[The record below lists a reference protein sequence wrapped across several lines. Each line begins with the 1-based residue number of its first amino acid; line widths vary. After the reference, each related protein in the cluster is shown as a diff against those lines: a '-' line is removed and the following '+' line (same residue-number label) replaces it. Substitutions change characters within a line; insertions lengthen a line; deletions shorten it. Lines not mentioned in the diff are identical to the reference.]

1 MATIDL
7 GKLRFTWKG
16 IFDANA
22 AYERDDVVHVDGST
36 YVVVVDD
43 IAANGNE
50 AQPDA
55 NNKFELMARGL
66 NFRGEYNASNTY
78 LHNEVVT
85 FESAA
90 WISLRSAPFTGITP
104 GTDATAWDVLVPAPL
119 NTPLTTPGDMV
130 YVDNDGSRVRLPIGE
145 NDATLTVIKKPLET
159 FPRAFVYDV
168 LTNGVAA
175 VDTISAADAS
185 RTAGTY
191 NLVTGDYTTANTGDN
206 AHFTVVVDSN
216 GAASVT
222 VTAPGGG
229 FTDDEVITV
238 QDAQLGGGG
247 GAALT
252 FQVDGLSATRTA
264 RVTDEDDNTVFFT
277 NNPATLNVTRGR
289 SYTVRFGTVTGGA
302 TYSLKQTRSAGNANR
317 LTGSPD
323 SANASGQTITFNPQ
337 NFASSVTSFFIGDE
351 IGGADQVQFTVNE
364 EIRVP
369 AWAGGALTNYKPA
382 SIGSNNFYN
391 YDETDLLL
399 PSWAKKFGH
408 GSPQENNAHGR
419 EKSGY
424 LGQGG
429 KIAVFGNTGVVATH
443 QPYDGSY
450 GSYPYPMFTAGIT
463 HHKDISFRMPAAYFK
478 AIAGDTNYAH
488 LLTDL
493 DGNDLGL
500 SNIFDV
506 PKVINYAFGDHN
518 AAYLLA
524 NGLLYVSGYN
534 GGGIGGKGTNNAPA
548 DLIAPQS
555 VTFFDETGTDPLE
568 GANYPKIKKFTSCA
582 FQAYQGP
589 AAGAHAALDTDGF
602 LYTWGVNTSG
612 VLGHNNTANDFFARR
627 LPKSTFGGRDVKDV
641 WIQGHAN
648 CSIYVIC
655 TDGSAWVCG
664 NNADGQLGTLDTTN
678 REIFTHLQ
686 SLGSHPFVG
695 RKIVHVMTSGG
706 SGAGNVHKCHWLLDN
721 GHVYFSGFSELNGS
735 YSGVFNNG
743 TATVNWSTPQ
753 RLTGSD
759 DTNNRLVSVGGTTRQ
774 KVVSMWTSGGRSS
787 TQWYVTDHGILFSQG
802 ENTHGQ
808 QGTNS
813 PIASG
818 ITTAD
823 QGEWMLEECQFSDM
837 GDTWK
842 GSAVATTSTEADK
855 QTGVAGDFKDGN
867 SKEHK
872 LKIGRPMKVIS
883 SQITTDVTNGCMM
896 LDDNG
901 QVWITGEWASFNPN
915 AWTEMDT
922 ELATE
927 GTSDFYQVWVP
938 AWSQP
943 EKFVDIAMPDL
954 NVYQSWWGLGESGVL
969 YCGGYLVDGAAGSQ
983 YSNNVGWSAVPLT
996 TK

>member
-36 YVVVVDD
+36 YVVVVDN

-50 AQPDA
+50 ATPDA

-66 NFRGEYNASNTY
+66 NFRGNYSATATY
-78 LHNEVVT
+78 LHNEVVSHQ
-85 FESAA
+85 SAA
-90 WISLRSAPFTGITP
+90 WISVQSTPFIGIEP
-104 GTDATAWDVLVPAPL
+104 GTNTAYWETLVPAPL

-145 NDATLTVIKKPLET
+145 DEATLKVIKKPLES
-159 FPRAFVYDV
+159 FPRAFKYEVQ
-168 LTNGVAA
+168 TNGVNA
-175 VDTISAADAS
+175 VDTIGAADAS

-191 NLVTGDYTTANTGDN
+191 SIGRLDYTTASTGVD
-206 AHFTVVVDSN
+206 ATFTVVVDSS
-216 GAASVT
+216 GAATVS
-222 VTAPGGG
+222 VTAPGGN
-229 FTDDEVITV
+229 FTDDEVVTIA
-238 QDAQLGGGG
+238 DAKLGGG
-247 GAALT
+247 GAADLT
-252 FQVDGLSATRTA
+252 FQVNGLTTDRTA
-264 RVTDEDDNTVFFT
+264 KVTDEDDGTVVFI
-277 NNPATLNVTRGR
+277 NNAASLNVTRGR
-289 SYTVRFGTVTGGA
+289 SYVVRFASVTAGA
-302 TYSLKQTRSAGNANR
+302 TYSLKQTRSLGTANR

-323 SANASGQTITFNPQ
+323 SANAVDQTITFNPQ

-351 IGGADQVQFTVNE
+351 IGGTDQVQFTVND

-369 AWAGGALTNYKPA
+369 SWSGGALTNYKPQ

-391 YDETDLLL
+391 FDETDLLL
-399 PSWAKKFGH
+399 PSWSKKFGH
-408 GSPQENNAHGR
+408 GAPCENNAHGR

-429 KIAVFGNTGVVATH
+429 KIAVFGNTGVVATY

-450 GSYPYPMFTAGIT
+450 GSYPYPMFTGGIS

-478 AIAGDTNYAH
+478 AIAGETSYAH

-493 DGNDLGL
+493 DGNSLGL

-506 PKVINYAFGDHN
+506 PKVINYGFGDHN

-524 NGLLYVSGYN
+524 NGLLFVSGYN
-534 GGGIGGKGTNNAPA
+534 SSGIGGKGATTPA

-555 VTFFDETGTDPLE
+555 VSFFDETGTNPLD
-568 GANYPKIKKFTSCA
+568 GADYPKIKKFTSCA
-582 FQAYQGP
+582 FQSIAGG
-589 AAGAHAALDTDGF
+589 AAGAHAALDTNGF
-602 LYTWGVNTSG
+602 LYTWGINTSG
-612 VLGHNNTANDFFARR
+612 VLGHNNTTNDFFARR

-641 WIQGHAN
+641 WIQGHAD

-664 NNADGQLGTLDTTN
+664 NNADGQLGTQDILDKST
-678 REIFTHLQ
+678 FVHLQ
-686 SLGSHPFVG
+686 SLSGHPFVG
-695 RKIVHVMTSGG
+695 RKVVHVMTSGG

-721 GHVYFSGFSELNGS
+721 GHVYFTGYSEANGS

-743 TATVNWSTPQ
+743 TAIVNWSTPQ
-753 RLTGSD
+753 RLTDSDTTINRIETGSI
-759 DTNNRLVSVGGTTRQ
+759 RH
-774 KVVSMWTSGGRSS
+774 KVVSMWTSGGRYS
-787 TQWYVTDHGILFSQG
+787 TQWYVTDFGVLFSQG

-818 ITTAD
+818 ISTSA
-823 QGEWMLEECQFSDM
+823 QGDWMLEECQFSDM

-842 GSAVATTSTEADK
+842 GSAVLTTSTEADK
-855 QTGVAGDFKDGN
+855 REGVRSTFIAGAANEK
-867 SKEHK
+867 H
-872 LKIGRPMKVIS
+872 LKIGNPMKVIS
-883 SQITTDVTNGCMM
+883 SQPTTDVTNGCMM

-915 AWTEMDT
+915 AWTENDT
-922 ELATE
+922 ELATQ
-927 GTSDFYQVWVP
+927 GALDYYDVWVP
-938 AWSQP
+938 CWSQP

-954 NVYQSWWGLGESGVL
+954 STYQSWWGLGESGVL

-983 YSNNVGWSAVPLT
+983 YSNQVGWSAVPLT